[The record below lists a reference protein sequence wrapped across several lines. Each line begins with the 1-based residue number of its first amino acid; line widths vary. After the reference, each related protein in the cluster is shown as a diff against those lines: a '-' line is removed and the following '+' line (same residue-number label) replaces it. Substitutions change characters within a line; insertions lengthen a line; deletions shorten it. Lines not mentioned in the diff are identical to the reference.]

1 MKKLLAFIL
10 LAAMLVSVT
19 ACGSKNDEKV
29 MGVYTAD
36 TNTYENDFIGIGC
49 KLDSD
54 WEVFSTEQIAQLNGL
69 MASQMTD
76 EALAK
81 QLEDSGVLQPFYAQ
95 KEEGLVTMNIALEN
109 LGVLYGSTMDE
120 QQYAEQAVKQV
131 APTLE
136 SLGLGM
142 TNIKTEIGKL
152 TFAGKEHV
160 AIFVS
165 ANIQGFSFY
174 ETMVCIKTGRY
185 IANITAGSYFTD
197 TTKDSLALFYGL

>member
-36 TNTYENDFIGIGC
+36 TNTYENGFIGIGC

-69 MASQMTD
+69 AASQMTD

-95 KEEGLVTMNIALEN
+95 KEQGLATLNIAMEN

-120 QQYAEQAVKQV
+120 QQYAEQGVTQVK
-131 APTLE
+131 AALE
-136 SLGLGM
+136 SLGLS
-142 TNIKTEIGKL
+142 NVKAEVGKL

-160 AIFVS
+160 AIFVEGEL
-165 ANIQGFSFY
+165 QGLSFY
-174 ETMVCIKTGRY
+174 ETMVCIKIDRY
-185 IANITAGSYFTD
+185 IANVTAGSYSTN
-197 TTKDSLALFYGL
+197 TTKDLLALFYSL